1 MNKIDKKIQALMEK
15 AWNETEGEAS
25 EYIDVVIRKELQHEM
40 APVFA
45 RFAQLLINQ
54 NKSEVA
60 TSKEITLKPTVKAT
74 KKVAKAKA
82 RTA

>member
-1 MNKIDKKIQALMEK
+1 MNKVDKKIQALMEK

-25 EYIDVVIRKELQHEM
+25 EYIDVVIRKEMQHEM

-60 TSKEITLKPTVKAT
+60 THREIKVEPVVKAKRAVKT
-74 KKVAKAKA
+74 KA
-82 RTA
+82 RTK